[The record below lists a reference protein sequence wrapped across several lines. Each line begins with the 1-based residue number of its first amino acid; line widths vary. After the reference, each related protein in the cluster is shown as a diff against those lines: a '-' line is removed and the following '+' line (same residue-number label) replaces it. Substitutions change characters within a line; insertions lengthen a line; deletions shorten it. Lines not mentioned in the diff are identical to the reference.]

1 MITVSR
7 MQRGLLALCSLS
19 LAAGLAMAQAAAPA
33 KSPAKPVAAKP
44 ATAKA
49 PAAKVASPEGYSI
62 APAPAWVAPLS
73 ADPSITLPA
82 APVQVLLM
90 DHQTRVDPAAGTW
103 RYQHAVRQITDS
115 AGLQPGSQIQLD
127 FDPSYQRL
135 VFHRLEIWREGKR
148 IDKLAADRKLVKLLH
163 RETNLER
170 QMVDGRMTAS
180 IVLDDLRAGDRIE
193 WAASLVGDN
202 PVFDGKFVDQ
212 EWTSASLGP
221 VGLVNLRLLAPA
233 ARAIRHRERAALGI
247 EVAEQT
253 MKDGWRETTF
263 RRRAVAQFHYDP
275 LLPPG
280 ETLADQIEFSEFAD
294 WAEVAAWAQ
303 RLFAKAGGSSD
314 ALAAQAEAIRA
325 QALAAGRDT
334 PEERL
339 RLALDFVQRDIR
351 YFGTEMGANS
361 HQPATADTVLKQRF
375 GDCKDKAAL
384 LVNLLKRLD
393 IEAAPVLVAAYSR
406 DAVQGRLPSP
416 LAFDHAIATVTLP
429 GTDAPLWL
437 DGTRNQ
443 QSGTPQTRQSYGLGR
458 GLIARAGVSALS
470 PMPPAREALRS
481 ETTAT
486 LRFPRLAEEGTFE
499 SVTVYHGEAAEWLRA
514 ARDSM
519 PAEELQK
526 ALIGEISRAWPSF
539 SQQGQASIEEVE
551 GSNAL
556 KVTLRFSTGA
566 NYWRFPDKR
575 TLVGDFALLDLA
587 VPLRL
592 PNQTPRTEA
601 MQVGAPGRYRYT
613 LRFEFGEDAFLP
625 PSTANASSRFDET
638 NDWFAL
644 HLRYAAAARSQQID
658 GELALNADEIAAG
671 KWTAYRDKLNKVFPR
686 LGASLNVSA
695 LSPAQLAGLR
705 KSLDDLGDSIKRGT
719 VKVTTPEQVS
729 LRTKLLVV
737 DRELEANRLPP
748 KLRAQVL
755 LERGTQLD
763 LLGQPD
769 GGKVAFEDAL
779 KLDPDNAE
787 IHGALAVNALMRR
800 QDAEAV
806 SHADRALQLSPGDT
820 GSRYTRAWANYFGNQ
835 LPAARD
841 ELKDILQSNAGEV
854 ERSYGGI
861 WLYLVSRR
869 LGDEA
874 GAQAVQMPSD
884 SQPAWPYAVLQLMQG
899 RIELD
904 GALAAARE
912 DAKARAGRECEL
924 YFYAAQ
930 KALADQDL
938 AKARG
943 YLRKSLDT
951 GVVEFN
957 EYSMAKRELERIGA
971 R

>member
-1 MITVSR
+1 MTITVSR
-7 MQRGLLALCSLS
+7 TQRGLLALCSLS
-19 LAAGLAMAQAAAPA
+19 LAAGLAMAQA
-33 KSPAKPVAAKP
+33 PAKPAPKP
-44 ATAKA
+44 APAKA
-49 PAAKVASPEGYSI
+49 PAAKVAAPEGYSV
-62 APAPAWVAPLS
+62 APAPAWVAPQS
-73 ADPSITLPA
+73 PDPSITLPA

-90 DHQTRVDPAAGTW
+90 DHQTRVDPAGTW

-115 AGLQPGSQIQLD
+115 AGLQQGSQIQVD

-148 IDKLAADRKLVKLLH
+148 IDKLADRKLVKLLH
-163 RETNLER
+163 REPNLER

-180 IVLDDLRAGDRIE
+180 VVLDDLRVGDRIE

-212 EWTSASLGP
+212 EWTSSSLGP
-221 VGLVNLRLLAPA
+221 VGLVNMRLLAPA
-233 ARAIRHRERAALGI
+233 AREIRHQERTALGI
-247 EVAEQT
+247 EVAQQT
-253 MKDGWRETTF
+253 TKDGWRETTF

-280 ETLADQIEFSEFAD
+280 EMLADQIEFSEFAD
-294 WAEVAAWAQ
+294 WADVAAWAQ
-303 RLFAKAGGSSD
+303 RLFAKAGVSAGASSD

-325 QALAAGRDT
+325 KAQAAGRDT

-384 LVNLLKRLD
+384 LVNLLKQLD
-393 IEAAPVLVAAYSR
+393 IEAAPVLVSAYSR

-437 DGTRNQ
+437 DGTRGQ
-443 QSGTPQTRQSYGLGR
+443 QSGAPQTRQSYGLGR
-458 GLIARAGVSALS
+458 GLIARSGVTALS
-470 PMPPAREALRS
+470 TMPPAREALRS

-499 SVTVYHGEAAEWLRA
+499 SVTVYHGEMAEWLRA

-539 SQQGQASIEEVE
+539 SQQGQALIEEVD

-556 KVTLRFSTGA
+556 KVTLRFGTGA

-575 TLVGDFALLDLA
+575 TLVGDFILLDLI

-601 MQVGAPGRYRYT
+601 MQIGGSGRYLYK
-613 LRFEFGEDAFLP
+613 LRFEFGEDAFAP
-625 PSTANASSRFDET
+625 PSAANATGRFDEA

-644 HLRYAAAARSQQID
+644 HLRYASAARSQQVD

-671 KWTAYRDKLNKVFPR
+671 KWSAYRDKLTKVLPR
-686 LGASLNVSA
+686 LGSA
-695 LSPAQLAGLR
+695 LTVPALAPAQVAGLR
-705 KSLDDLGDSIKRGT
+705 KSLDELGDSIKRGT
-719 VKVTTPEQVS
+719 VKVTTAEQVS
-729 LRTKLLVV
+729 VRTKLLIA

-748 KLRAQVL
+748 KPRAQVL
-755 LERGTQLD
+755 QERGIQLD
-763 LLGQPD
+763 LLGLPD
-769 GGKVAFEDAL
+769 GGKLAFEDAL

-787 IHGALAVNALMRR
+787 IHGALAANALMRR

-806 SHADRALQLSPGDT
+806 EHADRALALAPSDT
-820 GSRYTRAWANYFGNQ
+820 GPRYTRVWANYFGNQ

-841 ELKDILQSNAGEV
+841 ELKDILQTSPAEV

-874 GAQAVQMPSD
+874 GAQAVQSPSD

-899 RIELD
+899 RLDLD
-904 GALAAARE
+904 GALVAARE
-912 DAKARAGRECEL
+912 DAKARPGRECEL